1 MKHFSTGTLTLQE
14 SYVVDRKAY
23 AVYNLCREFEVP
35 SSIRA
40 PIRALHEALGDL
52 SNAIED
58 ADTLAATKEIN
69 AARAYYNEALEL
81 IRLRPELDLQ
91 WLVVL
96 LGKIEG

>member
-58 ADTLAATKEIN
+58 ADALEAEKELN

-81 IRLRPELDLQ
+81 IKRRHELDLQ
-91 WLVVL
+91 WLVAL
-96 LGKIEG
+96 LAKIEG